1 MATRHRVPG
10 LLYYT
15 RLGTLYIA
23 ASDGSM
29 TVTNTVIK
37 QLVSTG
43 V

>member
-1 MATRHRVPG
+1 MATLYG
-10 LLYYT
+10 IAYQGYYT
-15 RLGTLYIA
+15 RSGTLYIA